1 MNVIVNLKSLLKAT
15 TELADSGK
23 WMVRFE
29 LSCRHWMIWWPR
41 AEQNF
46 AISRVFGDLSWP
58 SHFSHLRCCIQVG
71 INHIQMPPFSCLTHK
86 WDSLSSIYLEDTN
99 HCHCILSQHLQF
111 TIIHSAFQNFDY
123 GYLSGL
129 VIVDSTSETKMFPPI
144 WKPTNKMR
152 NKRHTSIKSVFDQFQ

>member
-1 MNVIVNLKSLLKAT
+1 MNGTIWTIVSTLNDLVAES
-15 TELADSGK
+15 
-23 WMVRFE
+23 
-29 LSCRHWMIWWPR
+29 R
-41 AEQNF
+41 AEFCYQQGVWRLVL
-46 AISRVFGDLSWP
+46 AVT
-58 SHFSHLRCCIQVG
+58 FSHLRCCIQVG